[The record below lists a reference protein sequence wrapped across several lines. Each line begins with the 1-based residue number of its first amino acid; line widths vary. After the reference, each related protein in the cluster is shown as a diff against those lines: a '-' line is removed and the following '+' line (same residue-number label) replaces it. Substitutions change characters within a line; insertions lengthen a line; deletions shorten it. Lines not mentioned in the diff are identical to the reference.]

1 MPGGDKIY
9 FYDYY
14 ICSKANE
21 LNIPLL
27 GICMGMQLMCN
38 YNNNNKNVKVENHKE
53 PNLNY
58 VHNINISK
66 DSILFNI
73 IKKDKIN
80 VNSLHN
86 YTVPNSGDY
95 EVCGKCN
102 NIIEAIEKKDSAFNI
117 GVQWH
122 PERNYDEN
130 DQHLFNSFITACQNY
145 RENKDSL

>member
-1 MPGGDKIY
+1 
-9 FYDYY
+9 
-14 ICSKANE
+14 
-21 LNIPLL
+21 
-27 GICMGMQLMCN
+27 MGMQLMCN
-38 YNNNNKNVKVENHKE
+38 YNNNNKNIKIEKHKE

-58 VHNINISK
+58 VHNVNISK

-73 IKKDKIN
+73 LKKDNIN

-86 YTVPNSGDY
+86 YTVPNSGNY

-102 NIIEAIEKKDSAFNI
+102 DIIEAIEKKDATFNI

-130 DQHLFNSFITACQNY
+130 DQNLFNSFILACQKYKNTK
-145 RENKDSL
+145 NSL